1 MGATGLA
8 WAKGDFGRLN
18 PDGAALYPGYAKAFG
33 GKAPSIK
40 GAAGVKARKSVV
52 ATRRVPKV
60 TASSKPDLTA
70 VADSSAP

>member
-1 MGATGLA
+1 MALRFIRATP
-8 WAKGDFGRLN
+8 KI
-18 PDGAALYPGYAKAFG
+18 FG

-40 GAAGVKARKSVV
+40 GAAGFKARKSGL
-52 ATRRVPKV
+52 AAKRVSKV